1 MTWYK
6 VDGNKIEHIS
16 INPVG
21 LTFLKTPTHG
31 DLEWGAVAPWD
42 SFLLGTKEGDFV
54 KVGHRYLP
62 IYLHDECVLLEM
74 DEDKENKAVELSALI
89 CYRVDCKGM
98 PCNESQDAKGLEY
111 CKSSTLADRDDNSVA
126 PWGSLI
132 WGIEEKDFVKVGRH
146 YLPKHVNGELALVL
160 DVKTEEPNKNVSD
173 MVSHLQG
180 EIANMQSESKRFKDD
195 VTLQLNQQ
203 QEEIQELLTHLNETT
218 QRVGAFESCLR
229 KLSGLV
235 VLCKDFEARLA
246 THEEKLAGQ
255 KEPTPVNHSD
265 LHAFDDIPEG
275 EEDVDSPK
283 AGSIGDQSAQRH
295 STSYESNANGFDAA
309 KMWQDIQSQF
319 QDFESKLDNH
329 THNLP
334 DFKEITQTFDSR
346 METLEKQLYDLADTQ
361 LRQQRLAEAEH
372 TEVRLLFS
380 QLQVDT
386 TKEQCELQQVQQL
399 EEVLGVLKS
408 WPDKCISLSSAS
420 HHQEEPCLA
429 NEKKQL
435 KDVACS
441 KSAPGTPLSLKA
453 TRQVLS
459 AAAVKPPRANSPNP
473 FQWQPRPGSRSVQ
486 VPSRDFAEAAVP
498 KIVLSSGLHPSA
510 GSISPRIR
518 SLSPPPPP
526 LSARQ
531 LQQANQQSLLN
542 ENNLGGLG
550 TSTRSMSPSPPSSA
564 RQPQPNEN
572 KLGGPGTSTGNVSPR
587 PPLSLPL
594 SARQPQPNENKL
606 GGGLGTSTRSVS
618 PTPPPLAWQS
628 WPNENK
634 LGGLGNSTRSVSPP
648 PPSSAWPPQL
658 NENKLGGLG
667 TSTRSISPSPPLS
680 ARQPQ
685 QVNQQSLLNENK
697 LGGAPQVKRPA
708 TAVRSSLTAVPVPRN
723 PLSVRA
729 ASPGSH
735 RMHRPPSQQGAQQG
749 FKGEM
754 GASAAVS
761 HLPAPQFISGRSTI
775 PVTSAYL
782 SPRQQMNIGGA

>member
-346 METLEKQLYDLADTQ
+346 MESLEKRLFDLADNQ
-361 LRQQRLAEAEH
+361 LRQQRAGEVQH
-372 TEVRLLFS
+372 TEMRLLFT
-380 QLQVDT
+380 QLQADT
-386 TKEQCELQQVQQL
+386 TKQQCEQVQQVQQL
-399 EEVLGVLKS
+399 EEALGVLKS
-408 WPDKCISLSSAS
+408 IPDKCLSKSAS
-420 HHQEEPCLA
+420 H
-429 NEKKQL
+429 L
-435 KDVACS
+435 KDVPCVENDHQDLS
-441 KSAPGTPLSLKA
+441 KSIPGTARSHRA
-453 TRQVLS
+453 THQVSSTLASVTSTRASPRQ
-459 AAAVKPPRANSPNP
+459 
-473 FQWQPRPGSRSVQ
+473 SRSGSKSVQ
-486 VPSRDFAEAAVP
+486 LPPPDFAESAKSAT
-498 KIVLSSGLHPSA
+498 LLASGSQPNIGL
-510 GSISPRIR
+510 SPRVR
-518 SLSPPPPP
+518 S
-526 LSARQ
+526 
-531 LQQANQQSLLN
+531 
-542 ENNLGGLG
+542 
-550 TSTRSMSPSPPSSA
+550 
-564 RQPQPNEN
+564 
-572 KLGGPGTSTGNVSPR
+572 VSPR
-587 PPLSLPL
+587 PPSTPRQPQQAISHQPSLLSENKVGVSPRIRHSPTATRVPATRHPL
-594 SARQPQPNENKL
+594 SAR
-606 GGGLGTSTRSVS
+606 
-618 PTPPPLAWQS
+618 
-628 WPNENK
+628 
-634 LGGLGNSTRSVSPP
+634 
-648 PPSSAWPPQL
+648 SA
-658 NENKLGGLG
+658 
-667 TSTRSISPSPPLS
+667 
-680 ARQPQ
+680 A
-685 QVNQQSLLNENK
+685 
-697 LGGAPQVKRPA
+697 
-708 TAVRSSLTAVPVPRN
+708 
-723 PLSVRA
+723 
-729 ASPGSH
+729 PGSQRVH
-735 RMHRPPSQQGAQQG
+735 ISQQG
-749 FKGEM
+749 FKAEKV
-754 GASAAVS
+754 ASPVVP
-761 HLPAPQFISGRSTI
+761 HMTAPKFISGRSTA
-775 PVTSAYL
+775 PATSAL
-782 SPRQQMNIGGA
+782 LTRKQQINIGGA